1 MGRVKLFL
9 PKNVNVP
16 GFFLLKCGVGPF
28 LGLLGHKNTL
38 ICECFSKVSLERE
51 MRVKSPKS
59 AILLMS
65 LQKINVSTLCES
77 VYSLKEEE
85 IMRVRARVRVREGSK
100 VMNQIRSVKTDL
112 GIFKLK
118 VRWTALQVIEAVY
131 LEI

>member
-1 MGRVKLFL
+1 MGRVQLFL

-51 MRVKSPKS
+51 MRVKSLKS

-65 LQKINVSTLCES
+65 LQKINVSTLCVS
-77 VYSLKEEE
+77 VYSLKEEV
-85 IMRVRARVRVREGSK
+85 MRVRVRSRMRERSK

-118 VRWTALQVIEAVY
+118 GRWTALQVIEAVY